1 MSTASS
7 SGQISPPAIEAA
19 AADWVT
25 RCDAGLTSA
34 EQQIFQDWLGADALH
49 ADAFDRLTE
58 AWSVFDRVQG
68 GGASS
73 AVLAGLAVRAKH
85 RRRRQLQGA
94 VAAGIIL
101 VSGLFFLHS
110 NLGEAEPMSRM
121 AAKAPIQ
128 EISIVAN
135 NAIRRLPDGS
145 IVELKVGAEISVHY
159 EAASRRVTLIKGEA
173 YFRVMKDATRP
184 FYVEAN
190 GIAVRAVG
198 TAFSVQLQPSAV
210 EIFVK
215 EGAVDVGHALMG
227 QAPAGGD
234 RRVVRVN
241 AGKRFVALTK
251 LRSPK
256 SLKGAAPIRL
266 ESVAEPQGLTEAEM
280 NHQLAWRDTRQD
292 FSGTTLSE
300 AVALLNRH
308 NLTQLIIED
317 PVVGAWQITGS
328 FRSDNPEG
336 FARIVGESFD
346 LQTEARG
353 EHLLILRRLP

>member
-1 MSTASS
+1 MSTST

-34 EQQIFQDWLGADALH
+34 EQQIFQDWLGADARH

-68 GGASS
+68 GGAIS

-94 VAAGIIL
+94 VAAMIL
-101 VSGLFFLHS
+101 LGSGLFLLRS
-110 NLGEAEPMSRM
+110 IPSDPGPMSRL
-121 AAKAPIQ
+121 AVNGQVEEA
-128 EISIVAN
+128 SIVAN
-135 NAIRRLPDGS
+135 NAIRQLPDGS

-159 EAASRRVTLIKGEA
+159 AVAARRVTLLKGEA

-198 TAFSVQLQPSAV
+198 TAFSVQLRPTAV

-215 EGAVDVGHALMG
+215 EGAVDVDHAVVG
-227 QAPAGGD
+227 QAHAGGD
-234 RRVVRVN
+234 RRIVRVN

-251 LRSPK
+251 LRLPRSV
-256 SLKGAAPIRL
+256 KGTAPVHL
-266 ESVAEPQGLTEAEM
+266 ESFAEPQPVSEAEM

-308 NLTQLIIED
+308 NLTQLLIED
-317 PVVGAWQITGS
+317 PMVGGLRVSGS

-336 FARIVGESFD
+336 FARIVGASFD
-346 LQTEARG
+346 LQAERRG
-353 EHLLILRRLP
+353 EHLLLLRRAP